1 MLTKILPAQLVGL
14 ISFSFHTLNT
24 FFWFAPII
32 LVAIVKLILPIKPI
46 THLCTGILNFFASCW
61 ISVNT
66 IITRVSKPIEWEVD
80 IPDNLSTKEWYL
92 VVANHQSWVD
102 ILALQQVFNRRIPFL
117 KFFLKQEL
125 IWVPVLGIAWWAL
138 DFPFMKRYTK
148 SYIKKNPHKK
158 GKDFETT
165 RKACEKFKSL
175 PISIMNFAE
184 GTRFTNEKHEKQN
197 SPFEKL
203 LKPKSGGIG
212 YVLTLMGNE
221 IHKMVNVTIE
231 YPDNDDFTFWDFMCG
246 KVRKIKLHA
255 DLIEIP
261 EDLAGDYI
269 NDPENRKLV
278 QQWINAIWQE
288 KDHKLIGSIN
298 EEVDYSVERKS
309 ANQ

>member
-1 MLTKILPAQLVGL
+1 MLTKILPAHLVGL

-32 LVAIVKLILPIKPI
+32 LVALIKLLIPLKSVNNLS
-46 THLCTGILNFFASCW
+46 TQLLNQFASCW

-66 IITRVSKPIEWEVD
+66 IITRWSKPVEWEIN
-80 IPDNLSTKEWYL
+80 IPDDLSTKEWYL
-92 VVANHQSWVD
+92 VIANHQSWVD
-102 ILALQQVFNRRIPFL
+102 ILALQQVFNRKIPFL

-148 SYIKKNPHKK
+148 SYIKKYPHKK

-165 RKACEKFKSL
+165 RKACEKFKSI

-184 GTRFTNEKHEKQN
+184 GTRFTPEKHTKQN
-197 SPFEKL
+197 SPYQRL

-221 IHKMVNVTIE
+221 IHKVLDVTID
-231 YPDNDDFTFWDFMCG
+231 YPDNKAFTFWDFMCG
-246 KVRKIKLHA
+246 KVRKIKLEATLRDIPA
-255 DLIEIP
+255 DLS
-261 EDLAGDYI
+261 GDYI
-269 NDPENRKLV
+269 NDAENRKAV
-278 QQWINAIWQE
+278 QQWINQLWIE
-288 KDHKLIGSIN
+288 KDRLLSGSADQ
-298 EEVDYSVERKS
+298 ETKYTVERKT